1 MEPAKTPKQRQSE
14 EEAEHEQEQ
23 EEMKG
28 HQNPRCLKWVAG
40 IVCFSKGE
48 SEWTVKR

>member
-14 EEAEHEQEQ
+14 EQAEHEQEQ

-28 HQNPRCLKWVAG
+28 HQNPRCLKGVAG
-40 IVCFSKGE
+40 IVCFS
-48 SEWTVKR
+48 